1 MNDRILIADDH
12 YVVRAGTALVL
23 ESAYPTLTIDFAED
37 YEQVKQMLA
46 NQYYNLLI
54 LDIDMPGTL
63 YKKMISE
70 LKSIQST
77 IKILVFSGYDKDV
90 AIQYIRE
97 GAEGYLNKQSSE
109 DEIKNAVKAVIE
121 KGYFYPAELIG
132 LIIQNKRDNPAEKLS
147 SREYEIFKL
156 LADGNGNLEIAN
168 KLNIQM
174 STVSTYKKRIFQKL
188 DVGNIAELI
197 KAYEMMH

>member
-1 MNDRILIADDH
+1 MNERILIADDH

-23 ESAYPTLTIDFAED
+23 ESAYPELTIDFAED
-37 YEQVKQMLA
+37 YNQVTRMLSV
-46 NQYYNLLI
+46 QRYGLLI
-54 LDIDMPGTL
+54 LDIDMPGTQ

-70 LKSIQST
+70 LKTIQKDL
-77 IKILVFSGYDKDV
+77 KILVFSGYDKDV

-109 DEIKNAVKAVIE
+109 EEIKNAVRTVIE

-156 LADGNGNLEIAN
+156 LAGGNGNLEIAN
-168 KLNIQM
+168 RLNIQM

-188 DVGNIAELI
+188 DVTNIAELI
-197 KAYEMMH
+197 KVYEMMH

>member
-1 MNDRILIADDH
+1 MNERILIADDH

-23 ESAYPTLTIDFAED
+23 ETGFPDLKIDFAED
-37 YEQVKQMLA
+37 YEQVKKMLSS
-46 NQYYNLLI
+46 QPYGLLI
-54 LDIDMPGTL
+54 LDIDMPGTQ

-70 LKSIQST
+70 LKDIQND

-109 DEIKNAVKAVIE
+109 EEIKIAVRTVIE

-132 LIIQNKRDNPAEKLS
+132 LIIQNKKSNPAEKLS

-188 DVGNIAELI
+188 DVANIAELI
-197 KAYEMMH
+197 KVYEMMH

>member
-1 MNDRILIADDH
+1 M
-12 YVVRAGTALVL
+12 
-23 ESAYPTLTIDFAED
+23 S
-37 YEQVKQMLA
+37 
-46 NQYYNLLI
+46 QYYHLLI
-54 LDIDMPGTL
+54 LDIDMPGTQ

-70 LKSIQST
+70 LKNIQKDL
-77 IKILVFSGYDKDV
+77 KILVFSGYDQDV

-109 DEIKNAVKAVIE
+109 EEIKNAVKTVIE

-132 LIIQNKRDNPAEKLS
+132 LIIQNKRDNPVEKLS

-156 LADGNGNLEIAN
+156 LADGYGNLEISN
-168 KLNIQM
+168 KLSIQM

-188 DVGNIAELI
+188 EVSNIAELI
-197 KAYEMMH
+197 KVYEMMH

>member
-23 ESAYPTLTIDFAED
+23 ESAYPQLTIDFAED

-54 LDIDMPGTL
+54 LDIDMPGTQ

-70 LKSIQST
+70 LKTIQST

-121 KGYFYPAELIG
+121 KGYFYPAEIIG

>member
-1 MNDRILIADDH
+1 
-12 YVVRAGTALVL
+12 
-23 ESAYPTLTIDFAED
+23 
-37 YEQVKQMLA
+37 
-46 NQYYNLLI
+46 
-54 LDIDMPGTL
+54 
-63 YKKMISE
+63 MIPE
-70 LKSIQST
+70 LKDIQSDL
-77 IKILVFSGYDKDV
+77 KILVFSGYDKDV

-109 DEIKNAVKAVIE
+109 EEIKNAVKTVIE

-132 LIIQNKRDNPAEKLS
+132 LIIQNKRDNPVEKLS

-168 KLNIQM
+168 RLNIQM

-188 DVGNIAELI
+188 NVGNIAELI
-197 KAYEMMH
+197 KVYEMMH

>member
-1 MNDRILIADDH
+1 MNERILIADDH

-23 ESAYPTLTIDFAED
+23 ESAFPSLNIDFAEN
-37 YEQVKQMLA
+37 YEQVKKMLETQ
-46 NQYYNLLI
+46 QYDLLI
-54 LDIDMPGTL
+54 LDIDMPGTQ

-70 LKSIQST
+70 LKDIQKN

-109 DEIKNAVKAVIE
+109 EEIKNAVKTVLE
-121 KGYFYPAELIG
+121 KGYFYTAELIG

-168 KLNIQM
+168 RLNIQM

-197 KAYEMMH
+197 KVYEMMH

>member
-23 ESAYPTLTIDFAED
+23 ETAFPNLNIDFAEN
-37 YEQVKQMLA
+37 YEQVKKMLGVQ
-46 NQYYNLLI
+46 QYDLLI
-54 LDIDMPGTL
+54 LDIDMPGTQ
-63 YKKMISE
+63 YKKMIPE
-70 LKSIQST
+70 LKDIQKS
-77 IKILVFSGYDKDV
+77 IKILVFSGYNKDI

-109 DEIKNAVKAVIE
+109 EEIKNAVKTILE

-132 LIIQNKRDNPAEKLS
+132 LIIQNKRNNPAEKLS

-168 KLNIQM
+168 RLNIQM

-197 KAYEMMH
+197 KVYEMMH

>member
-1 MNDRILIADDH
+1 MNERLLIADDH

-23 ESAYPTLTIDFAED
+23 ESAYPDLIIDFAEN
-37 YEQVKQMLA
+37 YEQVKNMLA
-46 NQYYNLLI
+46 TQHYSLLI
-54 LDIDMPGTL
+54 LDIDMPGTQ

-70 LKSIQST
+70 LKSIQET

-109 DEIKNAVKAVIE
+109 EEIKNAVKTVIE
-121 KGYFYPAELIG
+121 KGYFYPADLIG
-132 LIIQNKRDNPAEKLS
+132 LIIQNKRDNPSEKLS

-168 KLNIQM
+168 RLNIQM

-188 DVGNIAELI
+188 DVNNIAELI
-197 KAYEMMH
+197 KVYDLMH

>member
-1 MNDRILIADDH
+1 MNERILIADDH

-23 ESAYPTLTIDFAED
+23 ESAYPELKIDFAEN
-37 YEQVKQMLA
+37 YERVKEALKS
-46 NQYYNLLI
+46 QYYNLLI
-54 LDIDMPGTL
+54 LDIDMPGTQ

-70 LKSIQST
+70 LKNIQKDL
-77 IKILVFSGYDKDV
+77 KILVFSGYDQDV

-109 DEIKNAVKAVIE
+109 EEIKNAVKTVIE
-121 KGYFYPAELIG
+121 KGYFYPVELIG
-132 LIIQNKRDNPAEKLS
+132 LIIQNKRDNPVEKLS

-156 LADGNGNLEIAN
+156 LADGYGNLEISN
-168 KLNIQM
+168 KLSIQM

-188 DVGNIAELI
+188 EVNNIAELI
-197 KAYEMMH
+197 KVYEMMH

>member
-1 MNDRILIADDH
+1 MNERILIADDH

-23 ESAYPTLTIDFAED
+23 ESAFPDLNIDFAEN
-37 YEQVKQMLA
+37 YEQVKKILGGQ
-46 NQYYNLLI
+46 QYDLLI
-54 LDIDMPGTL
+54 LDIDMPGTQ
-63 YKKMISE
+63 YKKMIPE
-70 LKSIQST
+70 LKGIQEN

-109 DEIKNAVKAVIE
+109 EEIKNAVKTILE

-132 LIIQNKRDNPAEKLS
+132 LIIQNQRNNPAEKLS

-168 KLNIQM
+168 RLSIQM

-197 KAYEMMH
+197 KVYEMMH

>member
-1 MNDRILIADDH
+1 MNERILIADDH

-23 ESAYPTLTIDFAED
+23 ESAFPDLKIDFAEN
-37 YEQVKQMLA
+37 YEQVKKMLGGQ
-46 NQYYNLLI
+46 QYDLLI
-54 LDIDMPGTL
+54 LDIDMPGTQ
-63 YKKMISE
+63 YKKMIPE
-70 LKSIQST
+70 VKDIQEN

-109 DEIKNAVKAVIE
+109 EEIKNAVKTILE

-132 LIIQNKRDNPAEKLS
+132 LIIQNQRNNPAEKLS

-168 KLNIQM
+168 RLSIQM

-188 DVGNIAELI
+188 EVGNIAELI
-197 KAYEMMH
+197 KVYEMMH

>member
-1 MNDRILIADDH
+1 MNEKILIADDH

-23 ESAYPTLTIDFAED
+23 ETAYPNLRINFAEN
-37 YEQVKQMLA
+37 YEQVKTLLESK
-46 NQYYNLLI
+46 YYDLLI
-54 LDIDMPGTL
+54 LDIDMPGTQ

-70 LKSIQST
+70 LKNIQNDL
-77 IKILVFSGYDKDV
+77 KILVFSGYDKDV

-109 DEIKNAVKAVIE
+109 EEIKNAVKAVIE

-132 LIIQNKRDNPAEKLS
+132 LIIQNKRDNPVEKLS

-197 KAYEMMH
+197 KVYDMMH